1 MTDRLG
7 FTIFSHMLEIWNDIK
22 LNLNTQVADHG
33 PSLAVLESLQF
44 LGMNHEIENG
54 RLRLGLPS
62 SLSIDMA
69 ERKLRPL
76 IEKQIKNLIDH
87 KNLGVEFVLSQKSI
101 KPTSPQM
108 ELGAAPEA
116 EIKEPLYKFLPK
128 FSLNKDMTIENFV
141 KGPQS
146 SFAVECLKIFA
157 DPNSVNLGPLLI
169 YGHSG
174 LGKTHL
180 LHSLGWQILGT
191 NPEIRIKYVTGEEF
205 INDYHSDISR
215 KQMSEF
221 RGKYR
226 LKTDLLLID
235 DIHSIGRTKGAQ
247 EELFNILNYYAATNK
262 MIAFTCDKSPDQ
274 LTDFEDRLK
283 SRLQGGLSAEI
294 TMPEFETRFSIAVQK
309 TLQFGLSLS
318 PVLLEFLAQNIDQ
331 DLRALTG
338 AIYKLG
344 VMTNVSGRE
353 PDLQSVEKALNLS
366 AAPVLNVS
374 IDSILA
380 STALKHN
387 LKISDLK
394 STSRFRIVLNARNE
408 AMRSLR
414 DSLGLS
420 YSEIGRVFGKDHS
433 TVMNSLKTSP

>member
-1 MTDRLG
+1 MHD
-7 FTIFSHMLEIWNDIK
+7 IWNDIK

-44 LGMNHEIENG
+44 LGMNEEIENG

-62 SLSIDMA
+62 SLQIDMA
-69 ERKLRPL
+69 ERSLRPL
-76 IEKQIKNLIDH
+76 IERQIRNLIDH
-87 KNLGVEFVLSQKSI
+87 KNLGVEFVLSQKSA
-101 KPTSPQM
+101 KPSSPQL
-108 ELGAAPEA
+108 ELGAVPET

-157 DPNSVNLGPLLI
+157 DPCSVNLGPLLI

-180 LHSLGWQILGT
+180 LHSLGWQILKT

-205 INDYHSDISR
+205 INDYHSDIS
-215 KQMSEF
+215 KKLMSEF

-274 LTDFEDRLK
+274 LSDFEDRLK

-294 TMPEFETRFSIAVQK
+294 TTPDFETRFAIAVQK

-318 PVLLEFLAQNIDQ
+318 PMLLEYLAQNIDQ

-344 VMTNVSGRE
+344 VMTKVSGRE
-353 PDLQSVEKALNLS
+353 PDITLVEKALNINMGPKVTVNVDSLLALS
-366 AAPVLNVS
+366 AQ
-374 IDSILA
+374 
-380 STALKHN
+380 KHG

-394 STSRFRIVLNARNE
+394 STSRIRLVLNARNE
-408 AMRSLR
+408 AMKALR
-414 DSLGLS
+414 DQLGMS
-420 YSEIGRVFGKDHS
+420 YAEIGRVFGKDHS
-433 TVMNSLKTSP
+433 TVMNALKGI